1 MTNSVGGTEQHTE
14 MRHLLTA
21 LSGDVATLKA
31 ILADPHLRPN
41 PQHLTAQIVRRA
53 RALDRLAK
61 GVR

>member
-1 MTNSVGGTEQHTE
+1 MEQHTD

-31 ILADPHLRPN
+31 ILSDPHLRPK

-61 GVR
+61 GIR